1 MKKIIIMLLA
11 VMLAVPATVM
21 ADSSKTLRKQLDK
34 EYKTKK
40 KELEKGKWN
49 NMGSRSMDVAL
60 LKHYDRLNEENTKEI
75 TGTGLAKSKNNAYQM
90 ARNQA
95 TINYAADAGSA
106 LKGRVMTDAFANG
119 IESTEEF
126 DHFYAAYERLVEQ
139 EIKGEMEESLAI
151 FRTVPD
157 GRYEVNVF
165 YVINEDKASKAR
177 VRALENAMKESQAAQ
192 KYAEKLSEFV
202 NAGFE

>member
-1 MKKIIIMLLA
+1 MKKLIIMLLA

-21 ADSSKTLRKQLDK
+21 ADSSKTLRKQLEK

-40 KELEKGKWN
+40 KALEKEKWS

-90 ARNQA
+90 ARNNA
-95 TINYAADAGSA
+95 TINYAGDASSA
-106 LKGRVMTDAFANG
+106 LKGRIMTDAFANG
-119 IESTEEF
+119 IETSEEF

-139 EIKGEMEESLAI
+139 EIKGEMEESLSI
-151 FRTVPD
+151 FRTTPD
-157 GRYEVNVF
+157 GRYEVNVY
-165 YVINEDKASKAR
+165 YVVNEDKASKAR
-177 VRALENAMKESQAAQ
+177 LRALENAMKESQAAQ